1 MKQCNW
7 CGAELED
14 DARACNNCGRPVP
27 DMPEKSAP
35 KKTVSEKQDGLNT
48 SDLQKQQMQEDPRGQ
63 QDGYPAWDAP
73 KQQDSWNRQNT
84 QDPWDRQNARDPWN
98 RQNQQDPW
106 NPQNAQ
112 DPWNRQNTQDPWNR
126 QDAQD
131 PWNRQNQQDPW
142 NRQNTQDPWNRQNT
156 QDPWGQNT
164 SPQQPYGGWQQ
175 VPPNG
180 QPDYSGYNRQ
190 PMPGYA
196 PQQQMGLRKYNTYAV
211 WALVC
216 GILAS
221 FLNGLVFVPSILAII
236 FGIVAL
242 VQTSRNTQLYK
253 GRWMAVVGLACGVLF
268 LIVYGYVFH
277 MIFQAVQNPETLEQ
291 LQQYLKE
298 ISNTR

>member
-27 DMPEKSAP
+27 DMPETRTP
-35 KKTVSEKQDGLNT
+35 EKTVSEKQDGMNT
-48 SDLQKQQMQEDPRGQ
+48 ADLQKQQAQE
-63 QDGYPAWDAP
+63 
-73 KQQDSWNRQNT
+73 
-84 QDPWDRQNARDPWN
+84 
-98 RQNQQDPW
+98 
-106 NPQNAQ
+106 
-112 DPWNRQNTQDPWNR
+112 DPWNR
-126 QDAQD
+126 QDRNRTEDPQNPQD

-142 NRQNTQDPWNRQNT
+142 SRQNQQDPWNQQNQQDPWSQQNQQNPWNQQNQQSPWNQRDPWNPQGT

-164 SPQQPYGGWQQ
+164 DPQQPYGGWQPQ

-180 QPDYSGYNRQ
+180 QPDYNGYNRQ
-190 PMPGYA
+190 QIPVYA
-196 PQQQMGLRKYNTYAV
+196 PQQAGLRKYNTYAV

-216 GILAS
+216 GGLAS
-221 FLNGLVFVPSILAII
+221 FLNGLVFVPSILAIV

-242 VQTSRNTQLYK
+242 VQTRRNAQLYK
-253 GRWMAVVGLACGVLF
+253 GSWMAVAGLLFGIFF